1 MRRRVIHQH
10 TTKMSTESLS
20 ALLELGEKQLNE
32 GDYLKL
38 ATFLKG
44 LKDAAKP
51 VPTTIKTNK
60 MDLTLQFQSM
70 YGKQCMRICI
80 DSVRSSIYSGPTPNE
95 HIISG
100 SINGTPVEMDQ
111 HDFLKKVVL
120 IYRLYGMKN
129 IIRTT
134 SLCEPL
140 VFENIKKFK
149 EWSNEHNAA
158 EALDLPDDAD
168 SDTWNTTWL
177 CVNLYGLNVD

>member
-1 MRRRVIHQH
+1 
-10 TTKMSTESLS
+10 MSTESLS

-51 VPTTIKTNK
+51 VPTTITTNK

-80 DSVRSSIYSGPTPNE
+80 DSVRTSIYSGPTPNE

-100 SINGTPVEMDQ
+100 SINGTPAEMEQ
-111 HDFLKKVVL
+111 NAFLKKVML

-134 SLCEPL
+134 SLCEPYI
-140 VFENIKKFK
+140 FENIKKFK
-149 EWSNEHNAA
+149 EWCNDHMVADT
-158 EALDLPDDAD
+158 LDLPDDFD
-168 SDTWNTTWL
+168 SDNWNTRWL
-177 CVNLYGLNVD
+177 FTNLYGLNDD